1 MIKKKR
7 YLEILV
13 QNLDNY
19 YDELKLKSD
28 AAKSH
33 QQYIMGYLNAATN
46 LDVFTFE
53 ELKSTIDNAHLR
65 AFGKPI
71 EDRKKSEL
79 STSSSDND
87 YFDIPA
93 YIRQGI
99 LLDKK

>member
-1 MIKKKR
+1 MIRKNR

-13 QNLDNY
+13 QTLDNY

-28 AAKSH
+28 AAKGH
-33 QQYIMGYLNAATN
+33 QQYIMGYLNAAVN
-46 LDVFTFE
+46 LDVFTSE
-53 ELKSTIDNAHLR
+53 ELKATIDKAHFK

-71 EDRKKSEL
+71 SEVNE
-79 STSSSDND
+79 SSSNND

>member
-7 YLEILV
+7 YLEKLV
-13 QNLDNY
+13 QNLDEY
-19 YDELKLKSD
+19 YDELKLRFD
-28 AAKSH
+28 AAKGH
-33 QQYIMGYLNAATN
+33 QQYIMGYLNAAVN

-53 ELKSTIDNAHLR
+53 ELKSTIDKAHFK

-71 EDRKKSEL
+71 SEL
-79 STSSSDND
+79 SKSSSDND

>member
-1 MIKKKR
+1 MIRKNR

-13 QNLDNY
+13 QTLDNY

-28 AAKSH
+28 AAKGH
-33 QQYIMGYLNAATN
+33 QQYIMGYLNAAVN
-46 LDVFTFE
+46 LDAFTSE
-53 ELKSTIDNAHLR
+53 ELKATIDKAHFK

-71 EDRKKSEL
+71 SEV
-79 STSSSDND
+79 SESSSNND